1 MAIVK
6 PANQEPAGRGRVEAV
21 ATEIALGAE
30 PPRGLLRRRQKRR
43 DDAGSLLVTKQ
54 ALVLE
59 ARHVLRGRLEIG
71 WDSIRKAIVDDGARW
86 GHVAKACRFP
96 VYDLREDGSGSGTLI
111 GPLWSLGG
119 SLMPAAC
126 PLLEIDPVPAVAPN
140 LALLFDP
147 LLDVPSL
154 RDGGG
159 GAAALL
165 LLHVTEPEPARAA
178 LAEQAPIGE
187 LDQGDFAYLEAAGSA
202 GAQPR
207 RAADS
212 A

>member
-6 PANQEPAGRGRVEAV
+6 PANPEPAGRGRVEAV
-21 ATEIALGAE
+21 ATEITLGSE
-30 PPRGLLRRRQKRR
+30 PSRGLLRRRRKLPE
-43 DDAGSLLVTKQ
+43 DAGSLLVTKQ

-59 ARHVLRGRLEIG
+59 ARNVLRGRLEID
-71 WDSIRKAIVDDGARW
+71 WNSIRKTIVDDGARW
-86 GHVAKACRFP
+86 GHVAEACRFP

-119 SLMPAAC
+119 SLMPGSC
-126 PLLEIDPVPAVAPN
+126 PLLEIDPVPALAPH
-140 LALLFDP
+140 LALVFEP
-147 LLDVPSL
+147 LLVVPSL

-165 LLHVTEPEPARAA
+165 LLHATDPELARAA
-178 LAEQAPIGE
+178 LAEHATVGE
-187 LDQGDFAYLEAAGSA
+187 LDQGDFAYLDAAGSP
-202 GAQPR
+202 GAPGH